1 MPLLRFNDRGMTEEG
16 STNLERRTET
26 NTARVEGREVDK
38 LIQNM
43 RDYCQVGIDLVWQR
57 QITFAAALAL
67 AAYYYDVRLA
77 GIVLVLITISE
88 LFDFWLFK
96 RILNWTGNDRQTAR
110 RFLYLLYFSTLLSA
124 SVIVMYSIGLAVLQG
139 PTTHFMSLFF
149 LFAAALFAA
158 MNNHQVLSVL
168 VIRLSIYGFAFLFIP
183 IRDIVIAGA
192 PLGSELW
199 AQFFTSVVV
208 LFFIIDSSRNYLRFY
223 RTQLAQMDMLRAEHE
238 KTRIAYNA
246 KSEFVSTMSHEL
258 RTPLTSIKGAVE
270 MVNSGKLGA
279 LPEKVSTVLDVAQR
293 NCARL
298 LDLINEILD
307 LQKLESGNLSFSL
320 QKIDLRSVVS
330 DAVSDNQP
338 YASKLGVSIT
348 AAIPEQPIWAHVDE
362 VRMHQVFTNILSNAA
377 KFSPAGTEVRVF
389 VKTDRGKVRVH
400 FRDEGVGLSDSDAD
414 KVFDRFTQLDSS
426 DTRRSGGTG
435 LGMNI
440 SKHIMEAHGGLITY
454 SKNAGAGTTFVVELP
469 LP

>member
-298 LDLINEILD
+298 LC
-307 LQKLESGNLSFSL
+307 
-320 QKIDLRSVVS
+320 
-330 DAVSDNQP
+330 
-338 YASKLGVSIT
+338 
-348 AAIPEQPIWAHVDE
+348 
-362 VRMHQVFTNILSNAA
+362 
-377 KFSPAGTEVRVF
+377 
-389 VKTDRGKVRVH
+389 
-400 FRDEGVGLSDSDAD
+400 
-414 KVFDRFTQLDSS
+414 
-426 DTRRSGGTG
+426 
-435 LGMNI
+435 
-440 SKHIMEAHGGLITY
+440 
-454 SKNAGAGTTFVVELP
+454 
-469 LP
+469 